1 MLYQF
6 LFSNGLTAKE
16 AVIIFLIS
24 IFVFFIS
31 LTVHELA
38 HGFVAYKMG
47 DLTAKVDGRLTLNPI
62 KHLDLGGFLAFLLMG
77 VGWAKPVPVNP
88 LNFKKYKTGMRWVSI
103 AGILANILLGLL
115 CAIIY
120 AILLATV
127 GFANTAMS
135 YVGLILLYFMQV
147 NGMLALFNLLPFVPL
162 DGFNFISTFLKPDNK
177 FVRWNERKGVT
188 IIFAIIFGS
197 LLIEI
202 LTGIDIFGTYLNLMY
217 RFIYMPIALL
227 GA

>member
-6 LFSNGLTAKE
+6 LFSEGLTPKD

-47 DLTAKVDGRLTLNPI
+47 DLTAKAEGRLTLNPI

-103 AGILANILLGLL
+103 SGILANILLGLL
-115 CAIIY
+115 SAVIY

-127 GFANTAMS
+127 GFTSTAMY
-135 YVGLILLYFMQV
+135 YVGLLLLYFMQV

-162 DGFNFISTFLKPDNK
+162 DGFNFIATFLKPDNK

-197 LLIEI
+197 LLVEL
-202 LTGIDIFGTYLNLMY
+202 LTGIDIFGTYLNLIY
-217 RFIYMPIALL
+217 RFIYIPIALL

>member
-6 LFSNGLTAKE
+6 LFSEGLTPKD

-24 IFVFFIS
+24 IFVFFVS

-47 DLTAKVDGRLTLNPI
+47 DLTAKAEGRLTLNPI

-103 AGILANILLGLL
+103 SGILANILLGLL

-127 GFANTAMS
+127 GFTSTAMY
-135 YVGLILLYFMQV
+135 YVGLLLLYFMQV

-162 DGFNFISTFLKPDNK
+162 DGFNFIATFLKPDNK

-197 LLIEI
+197 LLVEL
-202 LTGIDIFGTYLNLMY
+202 LTGIDIFGTYLNLIY
-217 RFIYMPIALL
+217 RFIYIPIALL

>member
-6 LFSNGLTAKE
+6 LFSEGLTAKE
-16 AVIIFLIS
+16 AIIIFLIS

-47 DLTAKVDGRLTLNPI
+47 DLTAKAAGRLTLNPL

-103 AGILANILLGLL
+103 AGILANILLGLI

-127 GFANTAMS
+127 GFTNVAMQ
-135 YVGLILLYFMQV
+135 YVSLLLIYFMQV

-162 DGFNFISTFLKPDNK
+162 DGFNFIATFLKPDSR

-197 LLIEI
+197 LIVEL
-202 LTGIDIFGTYLNLMY
+202 LTGIDIFGVYLNSIY
-217 RFIYMPIALL
+217 RYIYLPIALL
-227 GA
+227 GV